1 MQGKRY
7 WTNAETASFL
17 GLKPQSLRQKRHRGD
32 GPPFCRLG
40 DGPRARTAYDPD
52 EVAAWLAARQFR
64 STSEESVRM
73 AGREDAA

>member
-17 GLKPQSLRQKRHRGD
+17 GLRPQTLRQKRHRGD

-52 EVAAWLAARQFR
+52 EVAAWLAARRFK
-64 STSEESVRM
+64 STADESVQM
-73 AGREDAA
+73 AARTEAA